1 MEKYLRFYFGLIF
14 FSFLT
19 ISIAQ
24 KLALDPVNVAPH
36 IFELL
41 YENDQV
47 RMLKVTHRNGDTMP
61 LHSLRDRVVV
71 YLSPCAW
78 MRKTNNGELIMESFK
93 LGDAVWRNAITDG
106 GRTSNVVQECSSL
119 EIEIKE

>member
-47 RMLKVTHRNGDTMP
+47 RILKVTDRNGDTMP

>member
-1 MEKYLRFYFGLIF
+1 MNKYLKLYFGFIL

-19 ISIAQ
+19 VSLAQ

-47 RMLKVTHRNGDTMP
+47 RILKVTERNGDTRP
-61 LHSLRDRVVV
+61 LHSLRNRVVV

-78 MRKTNNGELIMESFK
+78 MRKTSNGDLIMESFK
-93 LGDAVWRNAITDG
+93 LGDTAWRNAITGG

>member
-1 MEKYLRFYFGLIF
+1 MDKSLKLYFGVIL

-19 ISIAQ
+19 VSIAQ
-24 KLALDPVNVAPH
+24 KLDLDPVNVAPH

-47 RMLKVTHRNGDTMP
+47 RILKVTDRNGDTRP
-61 LHSLRDRVVV
+61 LHSLGNRVVV

-78 MRKTNNGELIMESFK
+78 MRKTNSGDLIMESFK
-93 LGDAVWRNAITDG
+93 LGDVAWRNAITDG
-106 GRTSNVVQECSSL
+106 GRTSNVIQECSSL
-119 EIEIKE
+119 EIEIKK